1 MLRSVRRKSM
11 TKNCYFGM
19 VLLVLIALGF
29 VAILPEIAHGVTEL
43 GVGQRIL
50 AVSQSAFCTNLGA
63 YNFPSVLAASMNLP
77 CDVIYMD
84 LQRLPNSTLYDAQGN
99 GKYCMIFM
107 NYYGFVLLSSTE
119 IGYIDY
125 YERTFNITEASNISV
140 FSSSAFNSRYGITSY
155 GNVTAVGN
163 VTWAQGNVRMEYTEK
178 GIGNYT
184 EVRPTTLAAGAHVY
198 AYAGNETQNIPFL
211 WSYTEGYGVTK
222 TACSQVDAGLLFAP
236 DWQLLPTILALNL
249 DTNNVLWTYTFGYDV
264 DDINMNDFGPAWN
277 TTDTE
282 NIIRFYSDYS
292 LPFTLCTQEIT
303 NYWNRTGWGPVYDII
318 KQHPDIF
325 PTVDHSELETQPLSN
340 IGRDWNTFNSLGLYP
355 NYWYMV
361 PTRHKLNASIAQY
374 LYDNLLVNMVRQTV
388 DIETGQTRS
397 AWYPPYNKTWAPFG
411 YGTTAPVHNWDN
423 FSSYDWTTDT
433 YYYSYESWLHNKYLD
448 AVFNMKTHC
457 GFASIMWDHYPELR
471 NEQPL
476 LKALKDTL
484 FDLGLYKL
492 VPTFSAYAALASRT
506 FEGSYNIT
514 NPIYYPANQ
523 TLTFSLTSLGTA
535 PDDICGIVLPTT
547 KAKMDDQIFYAPGH
561 AGSKCNSGAFL
572 EFKYV
577 AGKTYTIYIGQE
589 EKTKPY
595 VTTQN
600 YNSQLWL
607 TGSKYSNCQLNI
619 TFQPPQAPNLKSMVE
634 VYTGNLGEP
643 LNISGATG
651 IFNSISGIETLT
663 ATNTPVTSDQASYNP
678 IETIVLNWEI
688 KPTPTPSPETTT
700 TPLPSNSPNPSYSP
714 SFTPTPT
721 PTATSGSATPEFM
734 GTAYFKISFLLIAL
748 FSITAIAYAMKQ
760 RNSKKTTPD
769 H

>member
-1 MLRSVRRKSM
+1 M
-11 TKNCYFGM
+11 TKNSYFGM
-19 VLLVLIALGF
+19 ILLVLTILGF
-29 VAILPEIAHGVTEL
+29 AAILPKTACGATEL

-50 AVSQSAFCTNLGA
+50 VVSQSALGTNLGA

-84 LQRLPNSTLYDAQGN
+84 LQLLPNSTLYDTRGN
-99 GKYCMIFM
+99 GKYCMIFI
-107 NYYGFVLLSSTE
+107 NYYGYALLSSTE

-125 YERTFNITEASNISV
+125 YERTFNITEASNINV

-163 VTWAQGNVRMEYTEK
+163 VTWAQGSVRMEYTQK
-178 GIGNYT
+178 GTGNYT
-184 EVRPTTLAAGAHVY
+184 EVRPTTLAAGTHVY

-211 WSYTEGYGVTK
+211 WSYTDEYGVTK
-222 TACSQVDAGLLFAP
+222 TACSQIDSGPLFAP
-236 DWQLLPTILALNL
+236 DWQLLPTFLALNL
-249 DTNNVLWTYTFGYDV
+249 DANNVLWTYTFGYDV

-282 NIIRFYSDYS
+282 NLIKFYSDYS

-303 NYWNRTGWGPVYDII
+303 NYLNSTGWGPVYGII

-325 PTVDHSELETQPLSN
+325 PIVDHSDLETRPLSN
-340 IGRDWNTFNSLGLYP
+340 IGQDWNTFNTLGLYP

-361 PTRHKLNASIAQY
+361 PTGHQLNASIAQY
-374 LYDNLLVNMVRQTV
+374 LYDYLSVNMVRQTV
-388 DIETGQTRS
+388 NTEKGQTRS
-397 AWYPPYNKTWAPFG
+397 AWYPLYNKTWAPFG

-433 YYYSYESWLHNKYLD
+433 YYYGYESWLHNKYLD
-448 AVFNMKTHC
+448 AAFNMKTYC

-484 FDLGLYKL
+484 FDIGLYKL

-514 NPIYYPANQ
+514 NPMYYPANQ
-523 TLTFSLTSLGTA
+523 SLTFSLISLGIA

-561 AGSKCNSGAFL
+561 VGSKCNSGAFL

-577 AGKTYTIYIGQE
+577 AGKTYTIYMGQE
-589 EKTKPY
+589 ETAKPY

-600 YNSQLWL
+600 CNSQLWL
-607 TGSKYSNCQLNI
+607 TNSEYANGQLRITFRPPQVPSLESTIEVRTGILGKPINI
-619 TFQPPQAPNLKSMVE
+619 T
-634 VYTGNLGEP
+634 
-643 LNISGATG
+643 GATG
-651 IFNSISGIETLT
+651 FFNSTSGIETLT
-663 ATNTPVTSDQASYNP
+663 TANTPATNSQGTYNP
-678 IETIVLNWEI
+678 TETVSLNWVIESTATPSPTFMPTPTPT
-688 KPTPTPSPETTT
+688 PTPTPSPE
-700 TPLPSNSPNPSYSP
+700 PSQSASP
-714 SFTPTPT
+714 SPAEPNKTLQILDALLLAA
-721 PTATSGSATPEFM
+721 TATTIIIAAIVAT
-734 GTAYFKISFLLIAL
+734 AVSV
-748 FSITAIAYAMKQ
+748 
-760 RNSKKTTPD
+760 RRKKKPPVS
-769 H
+769 